1 MKEAKKCS
9 RILPPQWIRPELSN
23 FSFRKVLVTER
34 SEPLRAGDFVL
45 RTTSVSTLDLDK
57 GQRPL
62 TPRRML
68 THSSVS
74 ARSAILGP
82 GKKPR
87 AFFRISPIFS
97 GFRLKNTTIVVIVSW
112 QDIFR

>member
-1 MKEAKKCS
+1 MRKHFSASLTC
-9 RILPPQWIRPELSN
+9 PELSN
-23 FSFRKVLVTER
+23 FSCRKVLVTER

-74 ARSAILGP
+74 W
-82 GKKPR
+82 
-87 AFFRISPIFS
+87 RIKFLLQSRLSPTQSIGVLRPLLHGS
-97 GFRLKNTTIVVIVSW
+97 
-112 QDIFR
+112 